1 MTLTP
6 HTYQTFG
13 YTARL
18 VAQVG
23 NLLCRRLVVGGSF
36 SCWGRLRIGN
46 PRHSR
51 LPVCATS
58 PLRASRKSG
67 FTLMELMVVLVLI
80 GIMTAMIL
88 PEMKGTYEE
97 ALLSSTGR
105 ELANVLGV
113 AYSRAVTVHQPHRVR
128 LDKITHRYSIE
139 RRVHGS
145 HGQSSFAPVRDLP
158 GGEGTMDVRISIEL
172 RKPGED
178 FSDAS
183 DADSL
188 LASKGGMS
196 FRDGDEAIVFYPD
209 GTADARE
216 IQLEDRDGFRLV
228 LRINPTTARVQIM
241 ELERK

>member
-6 HTYQTFG
+6 QN
-13 YTARL
+13 A
-18 VAQVG
+18 A
-23 NLLCRRLVVGGSF
+23 
-36 SCWGRLRIGN
+36 GR
-46 PRHSR
+46 
-51 LPVCATS
+51 
-58 PLRASRKSG
+58 SG

-80 GIMTAMIL
+80 GVMTAMIL

-97 ALLSSTGR
+97 ALLHSTGR

-139 RRVHGS
+139 RRVRES
-145 HGQSSFAPVRDLP
+145 HGQSSFAPVQDLP
-158 GGEGTMDVRISIEL
+158 GGEGALDARISIEL

-216 IQLEDRDGFRLV
+216 IQLQDRDGFRLAI
-228 LRINPTTARVQIM
+228 RINPTTARVQIK
-241 ELERK
+241 ELERQ